1 VSSRRRRPTD
11 GGGRFYIAKGQVVCV
26 RPFVGPHGL
35 EWQAGLAAVAW
46 AEPTLEPEAADD
58 LLVIASFLRR
68 PPPELEVIPLLHSI
82 CGEAA

>member
-1 VSSRRRRPTD
+1 
-11 GGGRFYIAKGQVVCV
+11 V